1 MTPLSLC
8 FSVFIFWICPQNYNS
23 IVPQYIRIYITFK
36 EKQIKLPLDIGSESL
51 GKSILVSKLISLS
64 TSPLWDSGFSS
75 VGFSSVGWKNNDYH
89 TFEWKKES
97 RMAAAKRPGRGRP
110 GKTEQRKV
118 WGLEWGP
125 LVEQSAFL
133 ASPIYIGQARGRKKH
148 IKRGA
153 KGPGVSLS
161 LKRKLILSLWLL
173 FTPFGSTCLHASRMY
188 FPLFSK

>member
-133 ASPIYIGQARGRKKH
+133 ASPIYIGQARGRKKTYK
-148 IKRGA
+148 KRSERARGLSLPQA
-153 KGPGVSLS
+153 QAHSLS
-161 LKRKLILSLWLL
+161 LA
-173 FTPFGSTCLHASRMY
+173 PLHTFWVNMSSR
-188 FPLFSK
+188 LKDVFSFIF